1 MKRTEPTSISNTCP
15 KAIIFIG
22 FFIPFFFAISIQ
34 IQAQGNLLVTP
45 RRVVFDGKKKVQE
58 LNLANTGKD
67 TARYVISIMNIR
79 MKEDGSFEQITEP
92 DSGQHFAGKELR
104 IFPRSVVLAPNE
116 AQVIKVQVAKS
127 DQLEPGE
134 YRSHIYFRAVPS
146 KKPLG
151 ESEMSDSSHEI
162 AVRLTPVFGI
172 SIPVII
178 RTGVSDTKV
187 DISDISVEMND
198 KNAPRLNLKF
208 NRTGNM
214 SVYGDLIVTY
224 ISPSGK
230 TTPVASV
237 KGIAVYTPNTA
248 RWFRTDLDKTS
259 GLDFSSGKL
268 HIIFKN
274 QKDAGS
280 AVLADTE
287 VQLQNSGV
295 NLSQRLAH

>member
-1 MKRTEPTSISNTCP
+1 MKRSEPTSISNTCP

-22 FFIPFFFAISIQ
+22 FFIPLFFAISIQ

-45 RRVVFDGKKKVQE
+45 RRVVFDGKKKIQE

-67 TARYVISIMNIR
+67 TARYVISIMDIR

-92 DSGQHFAGKELR
+92 DSGQHFAGNQLR

-151 ESEMSDSSHEI
+151 ESETPDNSREI

-178 RTGVSDTKV
+178 RAGQSDTKV
-187 DISDISVEMND
+187 NISDVSLEWSD
-198 KNAPRLNLKF
+198 PKAPRVNLKF
-208 NRTGNM
+208 NRAGNM
-214 SVYGDLIVTY
+214 SVYGDLTVTH
-224 ISPSGK
+224 ISPKGK
-230 TTPVASV
+230 TTQVTSV

-248 RWFRTDLDKTS
+248 RWFRTDLDKNS
-259 GLDFSSGKL
+259 GIDYHSGKL

-280 AVLADTE
+280 DILADME
-287 VQLQNSGV
+287 MELQNDGV
-295 NLSQRLAH
+295 NLSQGSVN

>member
-1 MKRTEPTSISNTCP
+1 MKRSEPTQKPSTCK
-15 KAIIFIG
+15 KAIIFIC
-22 FFIPFFFAISIQ
+22 FFIPAFFAISIK

-45 RRVVFDGKKKVQE
+45 RRVVFEGKKKVQE

-67 TARYVISIMNIR
+67 TARYVISIMDIR

-92 DSGQHFAGKELR
+92 DSGQLFAGKLLR

-151 ESEMSDSSHEI
+151 ESETSDTSHEI
-162 AVRLTPVFGI
+162 GVRLIPVFGI

-178 RTGVSDTKV
+178 RSGVFDTKV
-187 DISDISVEMND
+187 NISDVSFEMSD
-198 KNAPRLNLKF
+198 KKTPKLNLKF

-214 SVYGDLIVTY
+214 SVYGDLTIHH
-224 ISPSGK
+224 ISAKGK
-230 TTPVASV
+230 ATQVASV

-248 RWFRTDLDKTS
+248 RWFKADLDNTS
-259 GLDFSSGKL
+259 GIDYHSGKL
-268 HIIFKN
+268 RIVYKN

-280 AVLADTE
+280 DIIAYSEIELPGSNQTPH
-287 VQLQNSGV
+287 S
-295 NLSQRLAH
+295 SH

>member
-1 MKRTEPTSISNTCP
+1 MKRSEPMLQPGASK
-15 KAIIFIG
+15 KAIMFIC
-22 FFIPFFFAISIQ
+22 FFIPAFFAISIQ

-45 RRVVFDGKKKVQE
+45 RRVVFEGKKKVQE

-67 TARYVISIMNIR
+67 TARYVISIMDIR

-92 DSGQHFAGKELR
+92 DSGQNFAGKQLR

-151 ESEMSDSSHEI
+151 ESETSDSSQGI
-162 AVRLTPVFGI
+162 GVRLIPVFGI

-178 RTGVSDTKV
+178 RTGASNTKV
-187 DISDISVEMND
+187 NISDVSFEMND
-198 KNAPRLNLKF
+198 KKAPRLNLKF

-214 SVYGDLIVTY
+214 SVYGDLTVNY
-224 ISPSGK
+224 ISSKGK
-230 TTPVASV
+230 TTQVASI
-237 KGIAVYTPNTA
+237 KGIAVYTPGIA
-248 RWFRTDLDKTS
+248 RRFQADLDKTS
-259 GLDFSSGKL
+259 GIDYHSGRL
-268 HIIFKN
+268 RIVYKN

-280 AVLADTE
+280 DVLAYSEIELHQEGNKASST
-287 VQLQNSGV
+287 
-295 NLSQRLAH
+295 SQ